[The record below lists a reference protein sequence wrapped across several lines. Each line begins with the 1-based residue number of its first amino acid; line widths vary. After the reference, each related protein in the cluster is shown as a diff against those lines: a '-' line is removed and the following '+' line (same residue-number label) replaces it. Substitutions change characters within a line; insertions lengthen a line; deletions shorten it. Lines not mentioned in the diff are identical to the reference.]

1 MMYTETKACPYRD
14 ECETY
19 QSVTRIERQAAER
32 RRELA
37 SNRTQI
43 SQREYETALDDLQK
57 RLDGTTKIRERCF
70 NYHRRCL
77 KYWMIKK
84 QHEAEQYSF
93 LGQDDQ
99 KILSETPRTKT
110 L

>member
-1 MMYTETKACPYRD
+1 MMYTETKTCLYRD

-19 QSVTRIERQAAER
+19 QFITRIERQVTER

-37 SNRTQI
+37 LNRTEI

-57 RLDGTTKIRERCF
+57 RLDGMIKIRERCF
-70 NYHRRCL
+70 NHHRRCL
-77 KYWMIKK
+77 KYWMIRK
-84 QHEAEQYSF
+84 QHEADQYPF
-93 LGQDDQ
+93 LAQDNQ
-99 KILSETPRTKT
+99 KILSETTRTKT